1 MPPEFLTADVADFRR
16 YQALKTQS
24 IWWLIFPLN
33 NLRSLRHLRLNS
45 GSFVG
50 LFYPDRI
57 REIRGKKIRGFGY
70 GFTTLINISAEL
82 PKPSEFLTTDYT
94 D

>member
-1 MPPEFLTADVADFRR
+1 M
-16 YQALKTQS
+16 
-24 IWWLIFPLN
+24 
-33 NLRSLRHLRLNS
+33 
-45 GSFVG
+45 
-50 LFYPDRI
+50 FYPDRI